1 MKLLELIGCPF
12 VDYSTM
18 DCNED
23 ALTKL
28 YLKHYYKGKKEGYT
42 PIIMD
47 RDMKLQDWYW
57 QYFNVPMRPENYPLL
72 VQTIIEKANSK
83 PFSYWYHEIYEKY
96 LLDLQDGDDEEY
108 ERNLLEEILR
118 NPSDK
123 QYAAST
129 ESLGIVPLRIKQ
141 YIQSSEWTYEKQCWI
156 DNSDVLALI
165 PATKSWEI
173 LAWLPIGGFNWCP
186 TPEYQVAFAKHMS
199 ESYGADLMSVSTTQ
213 IEFYFEHPLI
223 EKERVIA
230 AAHDL
235 TVMDD
240 DLYQDMEIC
249 PAQVYGKQ
257 WLPLWWD

>member
-28 YLKHYYKGKKEGYT
+28 YLKHYNKGKKEGYT

-108 ERNLLEEILR
+108 
-118 NPSDK
+118 
-123 QYAAST
+123 
-129 ESLGIVPLRIKQ
+129 
-141 YIQSSEWTYEKQCWI
+141 
-156 DNSDVLALI
+156 DN
-165 PATKSWEI
+165 
-173 LAWLPIGGFNWCP
+173 
-186 TPEYQVAFAKHMS
+186 
-199 ESYGADLMSVSTTQ
+199 
-213 IEFYFEHPLI
+213 
-223 EKERVIA
+223 
-230 AAHDL
+230 
-235 TVMDD
+235 
-240 DLYQDMEIC
+240 
-249 PAQVYGKQ
+249 
-257 WLPLWWD
+257 

>member
-12 VDYSTM
+12 VDFTAIN
-18 DCNED
+18 CNED

-28 YLKHYYKGKKEGYT
+28 YLEHYHKGKKEGYT
-42 PIIMD
+42 PIIMG
-47 RDMKLQDWYW
+47 RDMELQEWYW
-57 QYFNVPMRPENYPLL
+57 HYFDVPMRPENYPLL
-72 VQTIIEKANSK
+72 VQNIKKKANSK

-96 LLDLQDGDDEEY
+96 FLDLQEGDDEEY
-108 ERNLLEEILR
+108 ERNLIEEILR
-118 NPSDK
+118 RPSDN
-123 QYAAST
+123 QYASLT
-129 ESLGIVPLRIKQ
+129 EPLGIVPLRIKQ
-141 YIQSSEWTYEKQCWI
+141 YIPSSEWTYEKQCWI

-165 PATKSWEI
+165 PTTKSWEI

-186 TPEYQVAFAKHMS
+186 TPEYQVAFAKHMN
-199 ESYGADLMSVSTTQ
+199 EAYRAEVMSVCTVQ
-213 IEFYFEHPLI
+213 IEFYLENPLV
-223 EKERVIA
+223 EKEQVIS

-240 DLYQDMEIC
+240 DWYQDTEIC